1 VPHSDRVHVV
11 ERIRALDGGA
21 ALVNE
26 VTITDPVT
34 YTRPVT
40 VRQYYKAA
48 PPGTRMLEYECTE
61 GMWAEHEERRGIRA
75 GR

>member
-1 VPHSDRVHVV
+1 MHVV
-11 ERIRALDGGA
+11 ERIRAIDAGA

-26 VTITDPVT
+26 VTITDPVM
-34 YTRPVT
+34 YSDPVV

-61 GMWAEHEERRGIRA
+61 GMWIDHEAARGIA
-75 GR
+75 SGVAE